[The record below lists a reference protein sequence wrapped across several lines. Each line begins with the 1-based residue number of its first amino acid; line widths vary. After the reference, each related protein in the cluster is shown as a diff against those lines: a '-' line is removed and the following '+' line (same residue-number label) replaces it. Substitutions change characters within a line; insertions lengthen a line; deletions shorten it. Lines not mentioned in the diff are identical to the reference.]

1 MPKIILVHLAIF
13 AAFFGLVMPVLS
25 HLVPGEV
32 YFGGN
37 LLDIAILTI
46 LSEVVVV
53 ASGVLGRLTGR
64 VLGFNPLL
72 QRKRSEALSAV
83 LLVLVYGGF
92 LYAIM
97 AVAPYVI
104 SLYWPVAF
112 ILAAGVTVILFGVLY
127 VKRAIIAGQKD

>member
-25 HLVPGEV
+25 HLVPGDV

-72 QRKRSEALSAV
+72 QRKRSEALSAI
-83 LLVLVYGGF
+83 LLVLMYGGF
-92 LYAIM
+92 LYATV

-112 ILAAGVTVILFGVLY
+112 VLAAGITGTLFAVLY

>member
-25 HLVPGEV
+25 HLVPGDV

-53 ASGVLGRLTGR
+53 FSGVLGRLTGR
-64 VLGFNPLL
+64 VLGFNLLL
-72 QRKRSEALSAV
+72 QRKRSEALSAI
-83 LLVLVYGGF
+83 LLVLMYGGF
-92 LYAIM
+92 LYATV

-112 ILAAGVTVILFGVLY
+112 VLAAGITGTLFAVLY